1 MDLADSAFHFGFR
14 WEALPPFAH
23 RLEKNALSLKSLLHI
38 RHLLPSQPNE
48 HQCPRQELNLVLD
61 LRRVACE
68 SGTPQG
74 QTRGDQASP
83 RSFSSDTYRPGSACL
98 TASFGS
104 SLP

>member
-1 MDLADSAFHFGFR
+1 MNIADPAFHFGFR
-14 WEALPPFAH
+14 WEAFSSFAH
-23 RLEKNALSLKSLLHI
+23 RLEKNALSSMFVLHI
-38 RHLLPSQPNE
+38 KHLLQSQSIE

-68 SGTPQG
+68 SGTPRG
-74 QTRGDQASP
+74 QMRGDQASL